1 MQNSPIARTAR
12 LLRFAVL
19 IAMLLVVAIYLAG
32 RFGIAAGPVRV
43 ESALF
48 RVGGIGPWIA
58 DLAIILFTLALWQ
71 LAKMLSAIASGP
83 IFAPPVTASFRNFA
97 LLLFLS
103 TLVDVLALPLIAVIQ
118 ATAGPGHAAIA
129 LKFELR
135 DLMLLAG
142 SLFLFLLARMMDQA
156 RAYEAELEEIV

>member
-1 MQNSPIARTAR
+1 
-12 LLRFAVL
+12 
-19 IAMLLVVAIYLAG
+19 
-32 RFGIAAGPVRV
+32 
-43 ESALF
+43 
-48 RVGGIGPWIA
+48 
-58 DLAIILFTLALWQ
+58 
-71 LAKMLSAIASGP
+71 MLSAIASGS
-83 IFAPPVTASFRNFA
+83 IFAPPVTAAFRRFA